1 VDLEKQAWFPS
12 RPQADLQAG
21 GEATSRA
28 RSRSPPPP
36 SIDEA
41 REDNNGG
48 VDDEE
53 NR

>member
-1 VDLEKQAWFPS
+1 MDLEKQAWFPS
-12 RPQADLQAG
+12 RPQTGPQAG
-21 GEATSRA
+21 GGATSRA

-41 REDNNGG
+41 RDENG